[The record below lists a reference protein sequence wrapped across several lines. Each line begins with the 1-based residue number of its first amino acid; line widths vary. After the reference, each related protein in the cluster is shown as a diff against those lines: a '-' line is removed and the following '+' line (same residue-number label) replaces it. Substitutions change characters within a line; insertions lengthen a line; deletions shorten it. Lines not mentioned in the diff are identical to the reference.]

1 MTPQN
6 LKRSI
11 HKGVNMRK
19 WYIRFYTVYSF
30 FDVCIKDDECECS
43 DDVANKYIIGKYG
56 AYLKF
61 YDKDNNN
68 PIFINQKSIVAFEIL
83 PYAFPSITR

>member
-1 MTPQN
+1 MTQLN

-19 WYIRFYTVYSF
+19 WYIRFHTVYQF

>member
-19 WYIRFYTVYSF
+19 WYIRFYTVYKF

>member
-1 MTPQN
+1 MTQLN
-6 LKRSI
+6 SKRSI

-19 WYIRFYTVYSF
+19 WYIRFHTVYKF
-30 FDVCIKDDECECS
+30 FDVCIKDDECEYS

-68 PIFINQKSIVAFEIL
+68 PIFINQNSIVAFEIL

>member
-1 MTPQN
+1 MTQLN

-19 WYIRFYTVYSF
+19 WYIRFHTVYKF
-30 FDVCIKDDECECS
+30 FDVCIKDDECEYS
-43 DDVANKYIIGKYG
+43 DDVANKYIIGFYG

-61 YDKDNNN
+61 YYYFNNN
-68 PIFINQKSIVAFEIL
+68 TLNHLVIDGKA
-83 PYAFPSITR
+83 

>member
-1 MTPQN
+1 MTQLN
-6 LKRSI
+6 SKRSI

-19 WYIRFYTVYSF
+19 WYIRFHTVYKF
-30 FDVCIKDDECECS
+30 FDVCIKDDECEYS

>member
-1 MTPQN
+1 
-6 LKRSI
+6 
-11 HKGVNMRK
+11 MRK
-19 WYIRFYTVYSF
+19 WYIRFHTSYKF
-30 FDVCIKDDECECS
+30 FDVCIKDDECEYS

>member
-1 MTPQN
+1 MTQLN
-6 LKRSI
+6 SKRSI

-19 WYIRFYTVYSF
+19 WYIRFHTVYKF
-30 FDVCIKDDECECS
+30 FDVCIKVDECECFV
-43 DDVANKYIIGKYG
+43 DVANIYIIGKYG

-68 PIFINQKSIVAFEIL
+68 PIFINQKSISAFEIL